1 METKNNTGAIFKN
14 DNKKADNHPDYKGKV
29 NVNGKD
35 MEVALW
41 LKTSAKGV
49 KFMSASFSEPFVKSE
64 PQIQR
69 NEPQNTQINST
80 LKQVI
85 IHESNFDNDD
95 LPF

>member
-1 METKNNTGAIFKN
+1 METKMNTGAIFKN
-14 DNKKADNHPDYKGKV
+14 ENKKAENHPDYKGKV
-29 NVNGKD
+29 NVNGKE

-41 LKTSAKGV
+41 LKTSAKGL
-49 KFMSASFSEPFVKSE
+49 KFFSVSFSEPYIKSE

-69 NEPQNTQINST
+69 NEPQINGT
-80 LKQVI
+80 LKQTI

>member
-1 METKNNTGAIFKN
+1 METKMNTGAIFKN
-14 DNKKADNHPDYKGKV
+14 ENKKAENHPDYKGKV

-49 KFMSASFSEPFVKSE
+49 KFFSVSFSEPFVKGE
-64 PQIQR
+64 PQINK
-69 NEPQNTQINST
+69 NEPQINGT

>member
-1 METKNNTGAIFKN
+1 METKINTGAIFKN

-29 NVNGKD
+29 NVNGKE

-64 PQIQR
+64 PQ
-69 NEPQNTQINST
+69 NTQINGT
-80 LKQVI
+80 LKQAI